1 VRPGRSSGAR
11 SGSEFLSWFVDVVDN
26 LAVAWCESSL
36 RASARSERT
45 IEDCLGF
52 LLYAPLSPFRKEEGG
67 KVPCYPRWAPNM
79 VFPVSFYRVIRVDAR
94 APFDKGQLVAQRR
107 APKVPA
113 GDLLDPDPFDRVRG
127 LGASLRWDSITNRS
141 RWSRKCPR
149 VPRERS
155 LSLGH
160 VTDDPGSSLTLRAL
174 GRLSN
179 PFEGPA
185 FEPLISKGLGAR
197 VLWGGC
203 RTPQGATFEPLIS
216 RRARGLSVFWVR
228 PRTRGCP

>member
-1 VRPGRSSGAR
+1 MRPGHSPGAW
-11 SGSEFLSWFVDVVDN
+11 SGSEFLSWFVDVVDI

-52 LLYAPLSPFRKEEGG
+52 LLYAPSSPFHKEEGG
-67 KVPCYPRWAPNM
+67 KVPCYPRWVPNM

-94 APFDKGQLVAQRR
+94 APFDKGRLVAQRR

-113 GDLLDPDPFDRVRG
+113 GDLLDPDPVDRVRG

-155 LSLGH
+155 PSLGH
-160 VTDDPGSSLTLRAL
+160 ITDVPRAIPDSACSGAAVEPFRGPSL
-174 GRLSN
+174 
-179 PFEGPA
+179 
-185 FEPLISKGLGAR
+185 
-197 VLWGGC
+197 
-203 RTPQGATFEPLIS
+203 RTPD
-216 RRARGLSVFWVR
+216 
-228 PRTRGCP
+228 